1 MGRAVS
7 RCSHAQCSH
16 LVFFWGGIQ
25 FYGHR
30 VRSVAQ
36 PQPLRAVVAR
46 AHRGGDGGVPSCA
59 PAPPRGF
66 GAAPSTERLPGVC
79 APPRQPGH
87 LPPTRGF
94 HRIDPAPDR
103 WALPCGRGRRWPA
116 GRGGVRN
123 GFSQSPERLP
133 ASISRRGAEPRQGSI
148 RPLISRAPEPSVSLV
163 GEMEGDGGPGLEG
176 NKGDAHPQQPRG
188 SGSAR
193 GGHPEGMG
201 QLPVVL
207 QARGHPSS
215 SPTPR
220 SGTFTPSA
228 RGVPRASVSPFGTG
242 LIYSPREQRGCRWSR
257 EPRGAGVGPSRSLMF
272 VMPPGLGLGDGSGS
286 VGREAPEASWGLPSD
301 VRCSQAPG
309 VLCACPG
316 LGMTTLGS
324 PPWVGG
330 MRSSRVLARSL
341 PPVLHLSGG
350 GDPGTEQ
357 LSPGAGAHGSGGEPP
372 GLCVGERDQC
382 HLLVLWV
389 FWGHCHCCLGFP
401 ACGAH
406 GELCPGPVARASP
419 ASPPAHGSVVWVCAL
434 RCAPVGPGGQEDGG
448 WLQNLPKLPC
458 NLLRFLGSKR
468 SRRTK
473 PS

>member
-1 MGRAVS
+1 M
-7 RCSHAQCSH
+7 
-16 LVFFWGGIQ
+16 
-25 FYGHR
+25 
-30 VRSVAQ
+30 
-36 PQPLRAVVAR
+36 
-46 AHRGGDGGVPSCA
+46 
-59 PAPPRGF
+59 
-66 GAAPSTERLPGVC
+66 
-79 APPRQPGH
+79 
-87 LPPTRGF
+87 
-94 HRIDPAPDR
+94 
-103 WALPCGRGRRWPA
+103 
-116 GRGGVRN
+116 RN

-163 GEMEGDGGPGLEG
+163 GEMEGDRGPGLGWPGGEQG
-176 NKGDAHPQQPRG
+176 GCPPPAAKGVWQCPGGSPQGDGAAPRG
-188 SGSAR
+188 PAGTGTSQQLPYTPQWDT
-193 GGHPEGMG
+193 HPERTWGSPCLSFPAWHWT
-201 QLPVVL
+201 LP
-207 QARGHPSS
+207 
-215 SPTPR
+215 
-220 SGTFTPSA
+220 
-228 RGVPRASVSPFGTG
+228 
-242 LIYSPREQRGCRWSR
+242 IYSPREQRGCRWSR

-458 NLLRFLGSKR
+458 NLLRFLGSKC